1 MKQTYQ
7 QYNDVID
14 NAIQNMNNTVAEKVG
29 TDQLLIRHF
38 KNERE
43 TGTRLFFAK
52 TSGTVTTDCEKI
64 GQ

>member
-14 NAIQNMNNTVAEKVG
+14 NAIQNMNNTIAEKVG
-29 TDQLLIRHF
+29 TDQLLICHF

-43 TGTRLFFAK
+43 LFFAK
-52 TSGTVTTDCEKI
+52 SSGTVTTDSEKI

>member
-14 NAIQNMNNTVAEKVG
+14 NAIQNMNNTIAEKVG
-29 TDQLLIRHF
+29 TDQLLICHF

-52 TSGTVTTDCEKI
+52 SSGTVTTDSEKI